1 MSSLQQDAQTLR
13 LQSKYNTFI
22 LSNIKDKFTSR
33 ENNKNL
39 ISIITINNCNL
50 NCSFCRGSI
59 TDIAEYS
66 KFKVMSTLEFKGIVD
81 KCLDSGIKYFDLTPA
96 IGEPFLDKEII
107 TKLQILEEDERV
119 LEYTITSNT
128 LLITESDILKLS
140 NFKKLIFDISLYGE
154 TAAEY
159 QSNTNR
165 DGHLRFLNQLE
176 MLYCNC
182 GDLKL
187 RFIQRC
193 TLTQSSTLGNYIN
206 TFRLNRNANLVIN
219 ETYNV
224 NRAGHIP
231 SVSPLRKRTGICP
244 YGPGSGGGIVTG
256 GNVLFCPFH
265 DLKRSGVMGNIN
277 HNRLTDIYNDVPWQ
291 SLLSNHSNNEYE
303 GMCKGCDET
312 W

>member
-1 MSSLQQDAQTLR
+1 MKDLQHDSQALL
-13 LQSKYNTFI
+13 LQSKYNKFI
-22 LSNIKDKFTSR
+22 LSSITDKFTSN

-59 TDIAEYS
+59 KDIAEYS
-66 KFKVMSTLEFKGIVD
+66 KFKVMSTLEFKSIVD

-107 TKLQILEEDERV
+107 TKFQILEEDERV
-119 LEYTITSNT
+119 LEYTITSNI
-128 LLITESDILKLS
+128 LLVNERDILKLS
-140 NFKKLIFDISLYGE
+140 RFKKLIFDISLYGE
-154 TAAEY
+154 TIEEY
-159 QSNTNR
+159 QCNTNR
-165 DGHLRFLNQLE
+165 DSYLRFLNQLE
-176 MLYCNC
+176 MVYSNC
-182 GDLKL
+182 DNLKL

-193 TLTQSSTLGNYIN
+193 TLTQSSMLNNYIN
-206 TFRLNRNANLVIN
+206 TFRLNRNANLVVN

-224 NRAGHIP
+224 NRAGHI
-231 SVSPLRKRTGICP
+231 STTSPLRKRSGICP
-244 YGPGSGGGIVTG
+244 YGPGSGGGIVAG

-277 HNRLTDIYNDVPWQ
+277 HNSLSEIYNGTQWQ
-291 SLLSNHSNNEYE
+291 TLIDKHTNNQYE